1 MARPINS
8 RIQVCGT
15 LVAESPLH
23 VGGLEQSV
31 EVDLSLAVNGQG
43 QYYIPGSSLAGALRT
58 GMAAI
63 DSIDT
68 ELIKTLWGFQPE
80 RDPNGPSPRTGHAS
94 FILIKDAVVTGGQ
107 PERRD
112 GVAIDRAWG
121 AAANR
126 MKYDRAILPKGSVIE
141 FHLTLEQQKQQ
152 FESSKIAL
160 AKLIQALEQGEI
172 RIGAAKTRGLG
183 CVKLTNVQVQQ
194 QTFADRK
201 KMLQV
206 LRGQWDSISLPT
218 TEQATIS
225 TQLHIQIDWQPI
237 DPVMVKAEAAGIAV
251 DMLPLVS
258 AIDDQTDDHLT
269 LVLPGSSIKG
279 VLRSQAERIIRTIGA
294 DQDNLNQSFD
304 QQVQLPLVTELFGR
318 AAKKIEQ
325 QANGKT
331 QNNGSNGS
339 SDEAKEEPSRQ
350 IGRLFVEDCYAKCPM
365 ASQTW
370 DQVMAATTSEDL
382 QKAIQQTGLAHTQ
395 VAHHVAI
402 DRWTGG
408 ASEGALYSVLE
419 PMNLA
424 WHPVQLTL
432 ELGQLDPATLKMKLL
447 EPSLQR
453 PLLMLV
459 LLLLRDLASKRI
471 PLGFATN
478 RGMGTIRVSHI
489 KLTGH
494 VLAELQV
501 ENGTIEIPD
510 GDFSRLQG
518 NWITSLNQDWQ
529 NWVNTIGNDGGEV

>member
-43 QYYIPGSSLAGALRT
+43 QYYIPGTSLAGVLRA

-63 DSIDT
+63 DGIDAG
-68 ELIKTLWGFQPE
+68 LIRTLWGFQPE
-80 RDPNGPSPRTGHAS
+80 RDSNKPVTQTGHAS

-121 AAANR
+121 ATAEH
-126 MKYDRAILPKGSVIE
+126 MKYDRAILPKGSMIA
-141 FHLTLEQQKQQ
+141 FHLTLEQQSQQ
-152 FESSKIAL
+152 SETSQIAL

-172 RIGAAKTRGLG
+172 RLGAAKTRGLG
-183 CVKLTNVQVQQ
+183 CVKLTNVQVQK
-194 QTFADRK
+194 QTFADRT

-206 LRGQWDSISLPT
+206 LQGQWESMALPT
-218 TEQATIS
+218 TEQPVLS
-225 TQLHIQIDWQPI
+225 TQLQIQIDWQPI

-251 DMLPLVS
+251 DILPLVS
-258 AIDDQTDDHLT
+258 TVNDRLR

-279 VLRSQAERIIRTIGA
+279 ALRSQAERIIRTVRA

-318 AAKKIEQ
+318 AAKKVER

-331 QNNGSNGS
+331 QNSGIEPSNA
-339 SDEAKEEPSRQ
+339 AKVEPSRQ
-350 IGRLFVEDCYAKCPM
+350 IGRLFVKDCYAKNPIE
-365 ASQTW
+365 SQAW
-370 DQVMAATTSEDL
+370 DQVMAATTSDDL
-382 QKAIQQTGLAHTQ
+382 QKALQQAGLEHTQ
-395 VAHHVAI
+395 AAHHVAI

-408 ASEGALYSVLE
+408 ASDGALYSVLE
-419 PMNLA
+419 PMNMA
-424 WHPVQLTL
+424 WHPIQLIL
-432 ELGQLDPATLKMKLL
+432 ELGQLAI
-447 EPSLQR
+447 SLQR
-453 PLLMLV
+453 PLLMLL
-459 LLLLRDLASKRI
+459 LLLLRDLSSKRI
-471 PLGFATN
+471 PLGFAVN

-489 KLTGH
+489 KLTGSI
-494 VLAELQV
+494 LAELQI
-501 ENGTIEIPD
+501 ENGVIEIPD

-518 NWITSLNQDWQ
+518 NWLTSLNQDWQ
-529 NWVNTIGNDGGEV
+529 NWLNANGNDGDKA